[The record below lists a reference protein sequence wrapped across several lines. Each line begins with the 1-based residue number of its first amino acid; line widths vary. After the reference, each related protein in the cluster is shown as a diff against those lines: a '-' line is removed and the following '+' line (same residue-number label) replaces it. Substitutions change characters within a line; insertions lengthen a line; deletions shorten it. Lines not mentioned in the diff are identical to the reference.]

1 MVTAARATA
10 AARPSVS
17 LPPPARPG
25 YGEQARRL
33 AATRIVAVWVA
44 AAATVA
50 AGCVGYL
57 AMLVH
62 VMALGRTLAS
72 LEQQLEQE
80 RRRAELLDVAL
91 AQALSPEITEDR
103 ARELWAMGRPQQ
115 VQVVVVEPSA
125 VGDGGFSEAV
135 APAAPAA
142 AGEGW
147 LLTAG
152 ADDLGRVSAGDSG
165 GRAQGLWARTRAAVQ
180 EWMAR
185 PLALARRLPR
195 WP

>member
-1 MVTAARATA
+1 MVA
-10 AARPSVS
+10 
-17 LPPPARPG
+17 
-25 YGEQARRL
+25 
-33 AATRIVAVWVA
+33 WVA

-62 VMALGRTLAS
+62 VMTLGRTLAS
-72 LEQQLEQE
+72 LEMQLDQE
-80 RRRAELLDVAL
+80 RRRGEVLDVAL
-91 AQALSPEITEDR
+91 AQALSPEVTEDR

-115 VQVVVVEPSA
+115 VQVVVVEPAAVRGGGLSA
-125 VGDGGFSEAV
+125 AV
-135 APAAPAA
+135 APLAPE
-142 AGEGW
+142 AGHSR
-147 LLTAG
+147 LLMAG
-152 ADDLGRVSAGDSG
+152 ADYLGPGGARGST

-185 PLALARRLPR
+185 PLALARRLPQ